1 MFSMQHVITG
11 PLTIEKINVSIKSLP
26 KSLDGLKL
34 IQMSDFHADDWGLSD
49 QLLAQ
54 AIAASNREYPDLV
67 LLTGDF
73 ITSKPDPIDRLVCQ
87 FKKLESRYGTYAIL
101 GNHDI
106 YPQENRSRVIET
118 LTQAGITV
126 LWNEIC
132 YPCGPGLALVGFA
145 DVRSRQFFPDQIM
158 PQIPDDIP
166 RIVLAHNPDCA
177 NQLRAW
183 RVDLQLSGHTHGG
196 QIYIP
201 GLGSLPAIAARSYN
215 AIPERIRRRIPG
227 IHRISRISQNWEWE
241 RGYHEIERANLPN
254 HRTAPNRL
262 YTNRGLGT
270 YPPGRFFCTPEVT
283 IICLYSK
290 PNSRP
295 VAQAKAEN
303 Y

>member
-1 MFSMQHVITG
+1 MLSVITG
-11 PLTIEKINVSIKSLP
+11 PLTIERLSISIESLP
-26 KSLDGLKL
+26 KPLNGLKL
-34 IQMSDFHADDWGLSD
+34 IQMSDFHADSWGLSD

-54 AIAASNREYPDLV
+54 AIAASNREYPDLI

-73 ITSKPDPIDRLVCQ
+73 ITSRPDPIDRLARQ

-106 YPQENRSRVIET
+106 YPQENRSRVIKT

-145 DVRSRQFFPDQIM
+145 DVRSRQFFPAQIM

-177 NQLRAW
+177 TQLRAW

-215 AIPERIRRRIPG
+215 AIPGRIRRRIPG
-227 IHRISRISQNWEWE
+227 IQRISRISQNWQWE
-241 RGYHEIERANLPN
+241 RGYHEIQRDDLPTN
-254 HRTAPNRL
+254 PRTAPNRL

-270 YPPGRFFCTPEVT
+270 YPPGRLFCTPEVT

-290 PNSRP
+290 PNSESE
-295 VAQAKAEN
+295 AQVKAGN